1 MRFEPESLHGAN
13 AGLIIARD
21 FMEKVKQEF
30 SWISYGD
37 LWTLGGVAA
46 IQVNLDDVRTARVNI
61 FTPPPQGNG
70 WTQDPMATWQD
81 RRICCASYPRWASSR
96 RQPGCRPSQECE
108 LTRTLTTLLKTQLIL
123 IPGGIRFSTAWGLWA
138 EYAWRISSR

>member
-13 AGLIIARD
+13 AGLHIARE

-46 IQVNLDDVRTARVNI
+46 IQVRLSMTSKLHVL
-61 FTPPPQGNG
+61 
-70 WTQDPMATWQD
+70 
-81 RRICCASYPRWASSR
+81 
-96 RQPGCRPSQECE
+96 E
-108 LTRTLTTLLKTQLIL
+108 
-123 IPGGIRFSTAWGLWA
+123 
-138 EYAWRISSR
+138 